1 MSLEYHIQ
9 VVDTLLMYLAIDLT
23 AEEKAIP
30 ASSKQSEKRD
40 LKSFLGCK
48 QITLIRLGGII
59 NILIFMARSVNDDS
73 NMSVSFYLRE
83 KDHRAR
89 ILCKVPRRGSK
100 PSEYFCLPLNL
111 LEILR
116 ERSCLRLCRRRRS
129 GTELVL
135 WTVLKFTTME
145 GQYHPTRQ
153 TNGSLFTRSVYINW
167 LS

>member
-1 MSLEYHIQ
+1 
-9 VVDTLLMYLAIDLT
+9 VLMHLAIDLT
-23 AEEKAIP
+23 VVEKPIP
-30 ASSKQSEKRD
+30 ASSKQSEKRAS
-40 LKSFLGCK
+40 KSFSSCK
-48 QITLIRLGGII
+48 QMTMIRLGNII
-59 NILIFMARSVNDDS
+59 NITISMARSVNDDS
-73 NMSVSFYLRE
+73 DMSVSFYLRE

-135 WTVLKFTTME
+135 WTLLKFTTME
-145 GQYHPTRQ
+145 GQYQYHPTRQ
-153 TNGSLFTRSVYINW
+153 TNLSLFTRSVYANFV
-167 LS
+167 S